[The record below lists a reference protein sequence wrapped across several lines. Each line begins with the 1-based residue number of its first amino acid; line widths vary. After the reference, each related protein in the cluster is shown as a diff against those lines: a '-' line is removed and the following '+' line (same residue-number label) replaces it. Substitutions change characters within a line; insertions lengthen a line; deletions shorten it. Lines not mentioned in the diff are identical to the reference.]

1 MHLPNKKLF
10 PARLKLAGVS
20 MLELMLVIVI
30 ITILVLGATR
40 YFIVARDNLKITQA
54 LEMMNEVATASFEWV
69 KGSQQGFSGISIGD
83 LVDKNL
89 LPAKYKNS
97 DKINPWFGSIDLS
110 GSDND
115 LKITMS
121 NIPKDKDEST
131 CNTLINKIQ
140 SSTDIVVTCKN
151 SSLTV
156 TFKAP

>member
-10 PARLKLAGVS
+10 SSRLKLAGIS

-30 ITILVLGATR
+30 ITILGLGTTR
-40 YFIVARDNLKITQA
+40 YFIVTRDNLKITQA
-54 LEMMNEVATASFEWV
+54 LEMINEVATASFEWT
-69 KGSQQGFSGISIGD
+69 KGSQQGFSGISISD

-97 DKINPWFGSIDLS
+97 AKINPWFGSIDLN

-115 LKITMS
+115 LKIIMS
-121 NIPKDKDEST
+121 NIPKDAST

-140 SSTDIVVTCKN
+140 SSTDITVTCQN